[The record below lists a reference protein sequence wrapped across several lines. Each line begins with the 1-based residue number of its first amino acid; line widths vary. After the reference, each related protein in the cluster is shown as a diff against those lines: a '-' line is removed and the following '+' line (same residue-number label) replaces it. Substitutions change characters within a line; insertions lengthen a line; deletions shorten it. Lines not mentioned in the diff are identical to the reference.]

1 MNVCLE
7 MFKITNSNNLML
19 IATQLT
25 YTLYADVLYLIYEIL
40 FHIVEVSKDHDIWNT
55 VQLSPLG
62 KFVLY

>member
-25 YTLYADVLYLIYEIL
+25 YTLLCRRIIFNIRNLIPYSGSFER
-40 FHIVEVSKDHDIWNT
+40 
-55 VQLSPLG
+55 P
-62 KFVLY
+62 